1 MNPNTA
7 ILIPAYE
14 PGAAMLPLIRTLRES
29 FPGLIIV
36 IDDGSGPAYRD
47 QFRKA
52 AQLNCTVLTHGK
64 NFGKG
69 MAIRTGLSYIN
80 TVFPQILSV
89 ITCDADGQ
97 HLPEDIL
104 HLCDE
109 AGKEEPATARV
120 LLGTRDLA
128 AAGVPLRSRFGNTF
142 SSIYFRFTTGVRCH
156 DTQTGLRAIP
166 RRLFPLA
173 LETPGDRYEYEMNF
187 LTAVASQLRYVPIQT
202 VYEDGNT
209 SSHFDTIKDSIRI
222 YRSFFRY
229 ITASLLS
236 AVVDLG
242 IFTLLIMIFGRES
255 ILTLFGLSVG
265 MIATATVTARLLSG
279 GFNFLLNRHWSFAD
293 GRAAEGAP
301 AGQALRYGILFVC
314 IMLSSSA
321 LVSMLSILPAALPLI
336 KAFVDTALSLVSY
349 LVQKVWVFAPATTRQ
364 TNSEHLTNDTNS
376 LSSVRKEA
384 IHEEQISKSS
394 FRS

>member
-109 AGKEEPATARV
+109 AGKEEPATAM
-120 LLGTRDLA
+120 
-128 AAGVPLRSRFGNTF
+128 NT
-142 SSIYFRFTTGVRCH
+142 
-156 DTQTGLRAIP
+156 
-166 RRLFPLA
+166 
-173 LETPGDRYEYEMNF
+173 
-187 LTAVASQLRYVPIQT
+187 
-202 VYEDGNT
+202 
-209 SSHFDTIKDSIRI
+209 K
-222 YRSFFRY
+222 
-229 ITASLLS
+229 
-236 AVVDLG
+236 
-242 IFTLLIMIFGRES
+242 
-255 ILTLFGLSVG
+255 
-265 MIATATVTARLLSG
+265 
-279 GFNFLLNRHWSFAD
+279 
-293 GRAAEGAP
+293 
-301 AGQALRYGILFVC
+301 
-314 IMLSSSA
+314 
-321 LVSMLSILPAALPLI
+321 
-336 KAFVDTALSLVSY
+336 
-349 LVQKVWVFAPATTRQ
+349 
-364 TNSEHLTNDTNS
+364 
-376 LSSVRKEA
+376 
-384 IHEEQISKSS
+384 
-394 FRS
+394 